1 MLGTPSKNGYGFA
14 VSQTFGDLYLQYKDT
29 CRTILI
35 FTRAHAYLYKHITQY
50 IMVCPIYITCIH
62 IHIFVRF
69 IISTYLQVACQC
81 VACVQL
87 SPDSV
92 GAVAVELCG
101 TMPFLSPT
109 SDK

>member
-1 MLGTPSKNGYGFA
+1 M
-14 VSQTFGDLYLQYKDT
+14 
-29 CRTILI
+29 RTYTSISHSISWFVPFISLA
-35 FTRAHAYLYKHITQY
+35 F
-50 IMVCPIYITCIH
+50 